1 MIKKF
6 ISYYKPHWKLFT
18 IDMLCSLLVAI
29 CDLFYPIIAKDIIN
43 DYVPNQN
50 IRLLVVWSI
59 ALVAIYL
66 LKAVLNFIIQYWGH
80 IVGVRIQGDMRK
92 EMFEHLQKLPFS
104 FFDENKTGT
113 IMSRLINDLQD
124 ISELAHHGPEDIFIA
139 TITLLGSCAL
149 MIFSVNPYLALIS
162 FSVVPIIVVYAIITR
177 KNMRNAF
184 KKTREET
191 AVINAQVE
199 SSVSGI
205 RVSKAYTTE
214 VYENEK
220 FEACNGAF
228 KKAKAG
234 QYKQMGI
241 FGSGMTFFTDFLYL
255 LALISGGI
263 FYSKG
268 RFGKTVKGMS
278 QIPVVNSEVVTACA
292 LVMLFM
298 LLSVNHRSVVGLY
311 IGHILLSAP
320 FVVLSVTPKLKQ
332 MDSSLYEA
340 ALDLGATP
348 MQALFKVILPEIL
361 PGIFTGFMLAIT
373 LSLDDYIITATL
385 SPLGYDTIS
394 TAVYKAIALTTE
406 KASEKVPIYR
416 ALTTIIFLA
425 TVTVVII
432 INLRANRKAK
442 EQRL

>member
-6 ISYYKPHWKLFT
+6 ISRGYIFLVLAFIYIPIFILVLYSFNSGKL
-18 IDMLCSLLVAI
+18 IDSWEA
-29 CDLFYPIIAKDIIN
+29 
-43 DYVPNQN
+43 
-50 IRLLVVWSI
+50 
-59 ALVAIYL
+59 
-66 LKAVLNFIIQYWGH
+66 
-80 IVGVRIQGDMRK
+80 
-92 EMFEHLQKLPFS
+92 FS
-104 FFDENKTGT
+104 FKWYKMLGEIKDVVFNTV
-113 IMSRLINDLQD
+113 L
-124 ISELAHHGPEDIFIA
+124 LAVVSAVIA
-139 TITLLGSCAL
+139 TILGTLG
-149 MIFSVNPYLALIS
+149 
-162 FSVVPIIVVYAIITR
+162 AI
-177 KNMRNAF
+177 
-184 KKTREET
+184 
-191 AVINAQVE
+191 
-199 SSVSGI
+199 GI
-205 RVSKAYTTE
+205 Y
-214 VYENEK
+214 
-220 FEACNGAF
+220 
-228 KKAKAG
+228 
-234 QYKQMGI
+234 
-241 FGSGMTFFTDFLYL
+241 
-255 LALISGGI
+255 
-263 FYSKG
+263 YSKG
-268 RFGKTVKGMS
+268 RLGKTVKGMS

-298 LLSVNHRSVVGLY
+298 LLNVNHRSIVGLY

-348 MQALFKVILPEIL
+348 WRALFKVILPEIL

-442 EQRL
+442 EQRV